1 MRQPSPTARTTTRVP
16 IATLLALTLATAVAC
31 TRPAPQ
37 EQAPAPVAA
46 SAAEAA
52 QAPPVQKPAWKGCGG
67 AFQCARLR
75 VPLDY
80 AKPGG
85 QAIEL
90 ALIRIPARKPGS
102 RIGSLVVNPGG
113 PGGSG
118 VEFVRATAT
127 GFYGAPLRDRFDIVG
142 FDPRG
147 VGDSAPVHCQSDRE
161 KDQELVT
168 ADAVPENAAERAEM
182 ISGARRFAEGCAR
195 SSARV
200 LPYLSTEAAA
210 RDLDVLRAALGDDRL
225 TYLGISY
232 GSVLGATYASM
243 FPRRVRA
250 MTLDAA
256 VDPQVW
262 INQPEETVR
271 RQAQG
276 FEHAFDAFLA
286 DCRARGADCGF
297 GNGDPGRAYDRL
309 IKRLDHHPIRAKG
322 SGDRRRITGYVAF
335 LAVNAALYNR
345 VVWPQLA
352 DALELADEEDDGS
365 ELLTLADSINGRRSD
380 GTYDNLNDANASINC
395 VDEVNPTDVAAYDR
409 LSDELGRS
417 SPRFGR
423 AFGYARLVCAYW
435 PARAVERYTGPFRAD
450 GAPPILV
457 VGTTG
462 DPAAPYAWARS
473 LAGQLASGVLL
484 TWRGVNH
491 GAYGGMSACI
501 DDAVNR
507 YLVDGTPPTNG
518 KTC

>member
-1 MRQPSPTARTTTRVP
+1 MRHHDPTASQASGLPV
-16 IATLLALTLATAVAC
+16 AALLALLLVLAAGCTASQGEPSAPELPPA
-31 TRPAPQ
+31 RPAA
-37 EQAPAPVAA
+37 EAPVAV
-46 SAAEAA
+46 
-52 QAPPVQKPAWKGCGG
+52 PKPHWTRCGG
-67 AFQCARLR
+67 RLQCARLR
-75 VPLDY
+75 VPLDH
-80 AKPGG
+80 ARPRGDT
-85 QAIEL
+85 IEL
-90 ALIRIPARKPGS
+90 ALIRIPARKPAK
-102 RIGSLVVNPGG
+102 RIGSLLVNPGG

-118 VEFVRATAT
+118 VEFVRATAS

-147 VGDSAPVHCQSDRE
+147 VGESAPVHCQSDRE
-161 KDQELVT
+161 KDLELVS
-168 ADAVPENAAERAEM
+168 ADVVPEDAAEKRKM
-182 ISGARRFAEGCAR
+182 VDGARRFAEGCAR

-210 RDLDVLRAALGDDRL
+210 RDLDILRAALGDERI

-276 FEHAFDAFLA
+276 FERAFDAFLA
-286 DCRARGADCGF
+286 DCRARGQDCGF
-297 GNGDPGRAYDRL
+297 GQGNPGPAYDRL
-309 IKRLDHHPIRAKG
+309 IERLDNHPIKAKG
-322 SGDRRRITGYVAF
+322 SGDPRKVNGYVAF

-345 VVWPQLA
+345 VAWPQLA

-365 ELLTLADSINGRRSD
+365 ELLALADSINGRRND
-380 GTYDNLNDANASINC
+380 GSYENLNDANASINC
-395 VDEVNPTDVAAYDR
+395 VDEVNPKDVAAYDR
-409 LSDELGRS
+409 LSEELGRT

-435 PARAVERYTGPFRAD
+435 PARAAARYTGPFRAE

-462 DPAAPYAWARS
+462 DPAAPYSWARS
-473 LAGQLASGVLL
+473 LADQLSSGVLL
-484 TWRGVNH
+484 TWKGVNH
-491 GAYGGMSACI
+491 GAYGGMSRCI
-501 DDAVNR
+501 DRAVDA
-507 YLVDGTPPTNG
+507 YLVDGTAPADGT
-518 KTC
+518 TC